1 MEFSNIIMGG
11 KATLEPAYGSRVCP
25 RKILPVEVVTVWHTI
40 GCITVTLTNSSNL
53 GNGRCHLLLCIK
65 EKAFPTPY
73 FMCKAPVKC
82 LSRIHM
88 SPCGMIVLYNKLFL
102 PGIPVECSISTRMMR
117 YDVNLGLLQKI
128 KEVHFCSL
136 IGSQLGITTF
146 APLLCIGPYG
156 QKSDDFPLKYGKLE

>member
-117 YDVNLGLLQKI
+117 YDVNLGVLQKI
-128 KEVHFCSL
+128 KEVYFLLTNWFPIRHNDFCTSAL
-136 IGSQLGITTF
+136 HWSIWSKERWF
-146 APLLCIGPYG
+146 SP
-156 QKSDDFPLKYGKLE
+156 